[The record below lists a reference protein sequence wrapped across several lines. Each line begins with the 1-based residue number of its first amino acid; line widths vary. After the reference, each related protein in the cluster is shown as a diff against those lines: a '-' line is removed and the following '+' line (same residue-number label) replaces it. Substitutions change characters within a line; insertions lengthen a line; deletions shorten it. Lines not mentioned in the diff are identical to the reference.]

1 MAYLLST
8 NSRWIIDLN
17 GQRTKLACVN
27 WPAHLQ
33 SAVAEGLSK
42 QPVDAVAEK
51 ILAMGFNCVRL
62 TWPLDL
68 ATNLTLGTNVT
79 VRDSF
84 QSLGLNIDISGFET
98 NNPSMIDL
106 TLIEAYKTVV
116 TTLGNYNVMVILD
129 NHLTKP
135 GWCCGNDDG
144 NGFFGDTF
152 FDPATWISGLT
163 YMATSYKDISNVVG
177 MSLRNELRGPKQNV
191 DDWFKYVYTE
201 PKLLFIGYM
210 QQGAEAVHGANPYVL
225 VILSGFSY
233 DTDLSFVRSRPV
245 NLTFSGKLVFELH
258 RYSFTN
264 TETWSSKNP
273 NDACGETLKIMD
285 DGGGFILRD
294 FPVFLSEFGI
304 DLRGGNVNDNRYIG
318 CILGWAAE
326 NDVDWSIWALSGS
339 YYIRED
345 VAGMIEYYG
354 VLDSDG
360 ISVRNNSFMQ
370 RLSLIQSTLQGP
382 DPQEVINLIFHP
394 LTGLCMLQS
403 SLDPTKVNLGQCN
416 ESQPWDYTTDNTLKL
431 KNIPLCLANT
441 GPNAPVKL
449 SETSCSIPSLSQWQ
463 TISASNM
470 LLAAKSTNNSLCLD
484 VDVDNNLVATNCKCV
499 NGEDSSCDP
508 MSQWFKIV
516 KVNKKYEAV

>member
-1 MAYLLST
+1 MAYPLST
-8 NSRWIIDLN
+8 NSRWIIN
-17 GQRTKLACVN
+17 EKGQRTKLACAN

-33 SAVAEGLSK
+33 PVVAEGLSK

-51 ILAMGFNCVRL
+51 IIAMGFNCVRL

-68 ATNLTLGTNVT
+68 ATNETLATNVT
-79 VRDSF
+79 VRDSLR
-84 QSLGLNIDISGFET
+84 SLGLNTDISGFQT
-98 NNPSMIDL
+98 KNPSMIDL
-106 TLIEAYKTVV
+106 PLIEAYKRVV
-116 TTLGNYNVMVILD
+116 TTLGKYNVMVILD

-135 GWCCGNDDG
+135 GWCCGYDDG

-152 FDPATWISGLT
+152 FDPATWIAGLT
-163 YMATSYKDISNVVG
+163 KIATTFKNVSNVVG
-177 MSLRNELRGPKQNV
+177 MSLRNELRGPKQNIDV
-191 DDWFKYVYTE
+191 WFK
-201 PKLLFIGYM
+201 YM
-210 QQGAEAVHGANPYVL
+210 QQGAEAVHGANPNVL

-233 DTDLSFVRSRPV
+233 DTDLSFVRTRPV

-258 RYSFTN
+258 RYAFTN

-273 NDACGETLKIMD
+273 NDACGEILKIID

-294 FPVFLSEFGI
+294 FPVFFSEFGL
-304 DLRGGNVNDNRYIG
+304 DLRGGDVNANRYIG

-326 NDVDWSIWALSGS
+326 HDVDWSIWALSGS
-339 YYIRED
+339 YYIREG
-345 VAGMIEYYG
+345 VVGMTEYYG

-370 RLSLIQSTLQGP
+370 RLSLIQSPLQGL
-382 DPQEVINLIFHP
+382 DPQPEANNLIFHP

-403 SLDPTKVNLGQCN
+403 FSEPTKVNLGLCN
-416 ESQPWDYTTDNTLKL
+416 ESQPWDYTSDNTLKL
-431 KNIPLCLANT
+431 KNMPLCLENT

-449 SETSCSIPSLSQWQ
+449 SKTSCSSPNLSKWQ

-470 LLAAKSTNNSLCLD
+470 LLAAKSTNNLLCLD
-484 VDVDNNLVATNCKCV
+484 VDGDNNLVATNCKCV

-516 KVNKKYEAV
+516 KVNK

>member
-1 MAYLLST
+1 MAYPLST
-8 NSRWIIDLN
+8 NSRWIIN
-17 GQRTKLACVN
+17 QRGERTKLACAN

-33 SAVAEGLSK
+33 TAVPEGLSK

-51 ILAMGFNCVRL
+51 IVAMGFNCVRL

-68 ATNLTLGTNVT
+68 ATNLTLGTIVT

-84 QSLGLNIDISGFET
+84 QSLGLNNDISGFET

-106 TLIEAYKTVV
+106 PLIQAYKSVV
-116 TTLGNYNVMVILD
+116 TTLGKYNVMVILD

-163 YMATSYKDISNVVG
+163 YMATVFINEGNVVG

-191 DDWFKYVYTE
+191 DDWFKY
-201 PKLLFIGYM
+201 M
-210 QQGAEAVHGANPYVL
+210 QQGAEAVHEANPYIL

-233 DTDLSFVRSRPV
+233 DTDLSFVQSRPV
-245 NLTFSGKLVFELH
+245 NLSFSGKLVFELH
-258 RYSFTN
+258 RYAFTN
-264 TETWSSKNP
+264 TEIWSSKNP
-273 NDACGETLKIMD
+273 NDACGEVLKMID

-304 DLRGGNVNDNRYIG
+304 DSRGGNVNDNRYIG

-326 NDVDWSIWALSGS
+326 NDVDWSIWALTGS
-339 YYIRED
+339 YYLREGEQ
-345 VAGMIEYYG
+345 GMIEYYG
-354 VLDSDG
+354 VLGSDG
-360 ISVRNNSFMQ
+360 ISVRNNSFLQ
-370 RLSLIQSTLQGP
+370 RLSLIQSTLRGP
-382 DPQEVINLIFHP
+382 DPQPELDNLIFHP

-403 SLDPTKVNLGQCN
+403 SLDPTKVNLGLCN
-416 ESQPWDYTTDNTLKL
+416 VSQPWDYTTDNTLKL
-431 KNIPLCLANT
+431 TDIALCLENT

-449 SETSCSIPSLSQWQ
+449 SETSCSTPSLSQWQ

-484 VDVDNNLVATNCKCV
+484 VDGDNNLVATNCKCV

-516 KVNKKYEAV
+516 KVNKKKLYNY

>member
-1 MAYLLST
+1 MCAYMSIYT
-8 NSRWIIDLN
+8 
-17 GQRTKLACVN
+17 
-27 WPAHLQ
+27 HLQ

-98 NNPSMIDL
+98 KNPSMIDL

-163 YMATSYKDISNVVG
+163 YMATSFKDISNVVG

-191 DDWFKYVYTE
+191 DDW
-201 PKLLFIGYM
+201 YM

-318 CILGWAAE
+318 CIL
-326 NDVDWSIWALSGS
+326 
-339 YYIRED
+339 
-345 VAGMIEYYG
+345 
-354 VLDSDG
+354 DG